1 MCWTV
6 FLCWE
11 WGLSFHILLDP
22 LMQIADSPFLEEKS
36 LIYMNRPRHLVTL
49 TQIISESLKSPQV
62 PHTLWGRIKQAH
74 TIYTNIHIIS
84 PYTQVSSSCRFDCY
98 VWLYQKNISYY
109 SYIVSIYH
117 QFIFE
122 ILWDYTCLLLI
133 KLQPTFSTVLSL
145 CYKRPRSTISTKK
158 LPESTLRKEGSLLQ
172 ESWSTTG
179 CTQPKP
185 KCRNQRTL
193 PKGVW
198 NPDVCGGNLSN
209 STPSECPRLFT
220 DGDSS
225 CFRF

>member
-62 PHTLWGRIKQAH
+62 PHTLLGRIKQAH
-74 TIYTNIHIIS
+74 TIYIQIS
-84 PYTQVSSSCRFDCY
+84 ISYRRTPKYHLVVDLIVMFDY
-98 VWLYQKNISYY
+98 IKKKSYY

-122 ILWDYTCLLLI
+122 ILWDYTCLLSCNQLSA
-133 KLQPTFSTVLSL
+133 QFSACVT
-145 CYKRPRSTISTKK
+145 KDQGPRSQRRNFQNRRFEKKGRFSKGRGPRRDAANQSRNAGTKGRFQKACEIPMCLKVETFK
-158 LPESTLRKEGSLLQ
+158 LNSQGVP
-172 ESWSTTG
+172 
-179 CTQPKP
+179 
-185 KCRNQRTL
+185 RTL
-193 PKGVW
+193 YRW
-198 NPDVCGGNLSN
+198 
-209 STPSECPRLFT
+209 RFQLF
-220 DGDSS
+220 
-225 CFRF
+225 